1 MRRLPT
7 LRSMERPGLVLQ
19 HDADVPPALFGEW
32 LESRGIGWELVD
44 VPRDGVPEMD
54 GAPWIA
60 VLGSH
65 SSAAANDPDW
75 VPAEGGLIR
84 SAIAAD
90 VPVLGICFGGQALSL
105 ALGGE
110 VHPAPVLEGSW
121 DEGIELLDEQIPA
134 GPWLNLHFES
144 FTLPPGAE
152 LLARTPAGPSAFRHG
167 PHLGTQFHPE
177 VTPEIV
183 AAWSERYRPAHPDVD
198 YERLARDG
206 EANRAAAP
214 ARAFEL
220 FDRWWE
226 RLERADG

>member
-1 MRRLPT
+1 MRILVVEQQADAPA
-7 LRSMERPGLVLQ
+7 GLV
-19 HDADVPPALFGEW
+19 GEW
-32 LESRGIGWELVD
+32 ASERGARVD
-44 VPRDGVPEMD
+44 VVRAPELDEWPDPRAADAIVTLGSDRSVHASAD
-54 GAPWIA
+54 PWIA
-60 VLGSH
+60 AQLAFLR
-65 SSAAANDPDW
+65 AAHDAE
-75 VPAEGGLIR
+75 VPI
-84 SAIAAD
+84 
-90 VPVLGICFGGQALSL
+90 LGICFGGQALSL
-105 ALGGE
+105 ALGGD
-110 VHPAPVLEGSW
+110 VHPTPSLEGSW
-121 DEGIELLDEQIPA
+121 DDGIELLDEQIPA

-144 FTLPPGAE
+144 FSLPPGAE

-183 AAWSERYRPAHPDVD
+183 AAWSERYRPAHPEVD

-226 RLERADG
+226 RLPEARRI

>member
-1 MRRLPT
+1 
-7 LRSMERPGLVLQ
+7 
-19 HDADVPPALFGEW
+19 
-32 LESRGIGWELVD
+32 
-44 VPRDGVPEMD
+44 
-54 GAPWIA
+54 

-65 SSAAANDPDW
+65 SSAAASEPAW
-75 VPAEGGLIR
+75 VSAEASLLR
-84 SAIAAD
+84 EAIAEE

-110 VHPAPVLEGSW
+110 VHPTPVLEASW
-121 DEGIELLDEQIPA
+121 DEGIEILDDTIPA

-152 LLARTPAGPSAFRHG
+152 LLARSAAGPSAFRHG
-167 PHLGTQFHPE
+167 RHLGVQFHPE

-183 AAWSERYRPAHPDVD
+183 AAWSERYRPHRPEVD
-198 YERLARDG
+198 YETLARQG

-220 FDRWWE
+220 FDRWRA
-226 RLERADG
+226 RLPQPRPG